1 MARIGTGSSF
11 QLWPARIPETY
22 YSIGTWSKRISASE
36 QGSIHLCAYK
46 LMDLRVLNPDGS
58 LLWKGLWTDR
68 YDETLAGELKEAREK
83 K

>member
-1 MARIGTGSSF
+1 
-11 QLWPARIPETY
+11 
-22 YSIGTWSKRISASE
+22 
-36 QGSIHLCAYK
+36 
-46 LMDLRVLNPDGS
+46 MDLRVLNPDGS